1 MATVDRWLL
10 PDGIEEVLPPEA
22 ARVEAARRQVLDLFQ
37 RWGYEFVVTPHIEYL
52 ESLLTG
58 AGQDLDLRTFKV
70 TDPASGRLMGFR
82 ADITPQVARMDA
94 HSLRREGPNRLCYAG
109 SVLHARPRAL
119 ATSRSPIQLGAEL
132 YGNTGSAGDVEVIS
146 LLLDMLEMAQVPD
159 VHMDL
164 GHVGIYRGLA
174 QAAGL
179 SGEVE
184 QLLFDAL
191 QRKAVDEIAALTEGL
206 PGDLAGM
213 LRALAELCGGRE
225 VLSQAREVLA
235 GAPAPVQTALADITA
250 IADSLAA
257 RFPQLPLYFDLGE
270 LRGYHYHTG
279 VVFAAFVPGVGE
291 SIAQGGRYDDIGADL
306 AVPVRRPVFPPTSR
320 PWSLSAAPSS
330 TSRAPESGRRPMASA
345 CGRRCSSCA
354 VRACAWYRRCPGR
367 MRLRLPKR
375 AATGNCW
382 FAMAIGRW
390 PRSEARHSSFCR
402 PRPAPNIHDGDKFM
416 GKNVVVLGTQ
426 WGDEGKGKI
435 VDLLT
440 DQAAA
445 WCVTRAATMPVI
457 PWWSLAR
464 RLCCT

>member
-132 YGNTGSAGDVEVIS
+132 YGDASPASDVEVIS
-146 LLLDMLEMAQVPD
+146 LMLDMLAMAEVPD

-174 QAAGL
+174 RAAGL
-179 SGEVE
+179 SGEAE
-184 QLLFDAL
+184 QALFDAL
-191 QRKAVDEIAALTEGL
+191 QRKAVDEVAALTDGL
-206 PGDLAGM
+206 PAELAGM
-213 LRALAELCGGRE
+213 LRALAELCGSRE
-225 VLSQAREVLA
+225 VLEQAAAVLA
-235 GAPAPVQTALADITA
+235 DAPAVVKAALADLVV
-250 IADSLAA
+250 IADALAQ

-291 SIAQGGRYDDIGADL
+291 SIAQGGRYDHIGADFGRARPATGFSTDL
-306 AVPVRRPVFPPTSR
+306 KTLVTLGQVQLDAPVQGIWAPAEGAGLWQAVQQLRRD
-320 PWSLSAAPSS
+320 
-330 TSRAPESGRRPMASA
+330 GRRVVQALPGQDAASA
-345 CGRRCSSCA
+345 REAGCDA
-354 VRACAWYRRCPGR
+354 QLQ
-367 MRLRLPKR
+367 LRE
-375 AATGNCW
+375 GNW
-382 FAMAIGRW
+382 Q
-390 PRSEARHSSFCR
+390 
-402 PRPAPNIHDGDKFM
+402 
-416 GKNVVVLGTQ
+416 VV
-426 WGDEGKGKI
+426 
-435 VDLLT
+435 
-440 DQAAA
+440 
-445 WCVTRAATMPVI
+445 PF
-457 PWWSLAR
+457 
-464 RLCCT
+464 